1 VKNNL
6 DHQANSNPDWFSIIQ
21 FMFSSIAIIGL
32 WLLSFFLIIIGFTNF
47 FVDSLIRTDPLPMFM
62 IASSLI
68 VTGILIIPSAY
79 FSFHNIPNKQPKN
92 HNSIIS
98 LGKKSLIGFLWII
111 ISFPIII
118 VLGYLISQNTNIAWL
133 LLPPLHIAAIVIP
146 VIGVL
151 FLTIRNL
158 PLGSHQRIWG
168 VFSTGLILG
177 PLIILILESLAA
189 LIILILGFLLITPN
203 PEMVDKIIK
212 LSEWLSNSNP
222 SPELVFNELGPYLTK
237 PVPVFIALFF
247 GAFLVPLIE
256 EAIKPI
262 GVWLLYGKKLSPSAG
277 FVAGALSGAGYAIFE
292 SLILT
297 SNSQEWTLL
306 VLARISTGAI
316 HILTTSLVGWAI
328 VQVWSDRRIT
338 QLIITYSSAVLI
350 HGLWNALSLTSS
362 FALLTT
368 ELGISSNTP
377 LINRIGIGAPFAL
390 IFLAFG
396 SLLTIMQINKK
407 LTISNPKI
415 NTF

>member
-1 VKNNL
+1 VNNNF
-6 DHQANSNPDWFSIIQ
+6 DHKINTNLDWFSIIQ
-21 FMFSSIAIIGL
+21 FLFSAGAVIGL
-32 WLLSFFLIIIGFTNF
+32 WLLSFILIMIGFTNF
-47 FVDSLIRTDPLPMFM
+47 FVDTDIRTDPLPMFM
-62 IASSLI
+62 LASSLL

-79 FSFHNIPNKQPKN
+79 FSFLSNTNKLPKN
-92 HNSIIS
+92 HNSINN
-98 LGKKSLIGFLWII
+98 LWKKSRIVFLWII

-118 VLGYLISQNTNIAWL
+118 ILGYWISQNTNIAWL
-133 LLPPLHIAAIVIP
+133 LLPPLHITAIIIP

-158 PLGSHQRIWG
+158 PLGSHQRNWG

-189 LIILILGFLLITPN
+189 LIILILVILVITTN

-212 LSEWLSNSNP
+212 LSEWLLNSNP

-237 PVPVFIALFF
+237 PVPVFIALLF
-247 GAFLVPLIE
+247 GALLVPLIE

-262 GVWLLYGKKLSPSAG
+262 GVWLLYGKKLSPTDG
-277 FVAGALSGAGYAIFE
+277 FIAGAISGAGYAIFE

-328 VQVWSDRRIT
+328 VQVWSNRRIT
-338 QLIITYSSAVLI
+338 RLIITYSSAILI

-362 FALLTT
+362 FTFLTA
-368 ELGISSNTP
+368 ELGISSSTP
-377 LINRIGIGAPFAL
+377 LINRIGIVAPFAL
-390 IFLAFG
+390 LVLAFG

-407 LTISNPKI
+407 LIISAPNI

>member
-1 VKNNL
+1 M
-6 DHQANSNPDWFSIIQ
+6 NPMPSHSI
-21 FMFSSIAIIGL
+21 L
-32 WLLSFFLIIIGFTNF
+32 
-47 FVDSLIRTDPLPMFM
+47 
-62 IASSLI
+62 
-68 VTGILIIPSAY
+68 
-79 FSFHNIPNKQPKN
+79 
-92 HNSIIS
+92 
-98 LGKKSLIGFLWII
+98 
-111 ISFPIII
+111 FPIII
-118 VLGYLISQNTNIAWL
+118 ILGYWISQNTNIAWL
-133 LLPPLHIAAIVIP
+133 FLPPIHIIAIIIP
-146 VIGVL
+146 VIVVL
-151 FLTIRNL
+151 FLTIRKL
-158 PLGSHQRIWG
+158 PLGSHQRNWG

-189 LIILILGFLLITPN
+189 LIILIFSILVITPN

-222 SPELVFNELGPYLTK
+222 SPDLVFNKLGPYLTK
-237 PVPVFIALFF
+237 PAPVFIALSF
-247 GAFLVPLIE
+247 GALLVPIIE
-256 EAIKPI
+256 EAIKPL
-262 GVWLLYGKKLSPSAG
+262 GVLLLYGKKLSPTAG

-328 VQVWSDRRIT
+328 VQVWSDCRIT
-338 QLIITYSSAVLI
+338 QLIIAYSSAVLI

-362 FALLTT
+362 FALITA
-368 ELGISSNTP
+368 ELGIPSNTP
-377 LINRIGIGAPFAL
+377 IINRIGISAPFAL

-407 LTISNPKI
+407 LTISSQKI